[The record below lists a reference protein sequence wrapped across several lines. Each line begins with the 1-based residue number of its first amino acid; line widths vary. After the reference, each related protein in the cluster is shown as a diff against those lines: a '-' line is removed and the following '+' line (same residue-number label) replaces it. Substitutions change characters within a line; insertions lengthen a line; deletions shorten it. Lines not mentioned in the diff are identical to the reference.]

1 MIEIT
6 GTTKIYPVIG
16 WPVEQVK
23 APTLFNAYFNNH
35 DIDARVVPLKIPPA
49 DYVNAVRTLMGVE
62 NVGGIFVSIPHKPMS
77 VDAVD
82 QASSRALL
90 AGACNAIYKAPDG
103 KTIMGDLIDGEGFVR
118 AFDRT
123 CGDTPFPWESAKA
136 LVVGSGGVGCAIAEA
151 LAARG
156 IAQVAIYDTRAE
168 QAEALRGRLQEAFP
182 QTEVVIGTPLA
193 EGYDLVVNSTPLG
206 MQRGDP
212 VPVDLSGVSSSC
224 IVADCGMKI
233 EMTRLLVE
241 AQLRGCRIQK
251 GKEMLIEQ
259 APLYLEL
266 FGWPGVSSDA
276 FRSLEAL

>member
-1 MIEIT
+1 MLEISGST
-6 GTTKIYPVIG
+6 RIFPVIG

-23 APTLFNAYFNNH
+23 APALFNAYFKRH
-35 DIDARVVPLKIPPA
+35 DIDARVIPLKIPPA
-49 DYVNAVRTLMGVE
+49 GYIAAVRMLMAAE
-62 NVGGIFVSIPHKPMS
+62 NVGGILVSIPHKPMS

-82 QASSRALL
+82 QPTERAVL
-90 AGACNAIYKAPDG
+90 AGACNAIYKGPDG
-103 KTIMGDLIDGEGFVR
+103 QTLIGDLIDGEGFVR

-123 CGDTPFPWESAKA
+123 CGDAPFDWPRARA
-136 LVVGSGGVGCAIAEA
+136 LVVGSGGVGCAVAAA

-156 IAQVAIYDTRAE
+156 IRHVAIYDTRRE
-168 QAEALRGRLQEAFP
+168 QAEALRQRLQKMFIN
-182 QTEVVIGTPLA
+182 TEVVIGTPFA

-206 MQRGDP
+206 MSADDP
-212 VPVDLSGVSSSC
+212 LPLDLNGIAPSC

-241 AQLRGCRIQK
+241 AQRHGCRIQK
-251 GKEMLIEQ
+251 GREMMIEQ

-276 FRSLEAL
+276 FRVLEAI